1 MKWKKNPFDDCNHFF
16 PSFFNSFNVR
26 TFERSLYDHQ
36 WASTLANVA
45 SYCLWL
51 LRQYYRTIL
60 MVFSM
65 CEASCLP
72 LQNFAHSTLC
82 VIRGGSSKSART
94 ETHTYSQIHTWA
106 RWMAQTRRFVL
117 VGGRLLAHNR
127 HDRERPKRS
136 TRSRRHT
143 THTNTQQHT
152 APSSQK
158 QRQRKRG
165 ARAR

>member
-82 VIRGGSSKSART
+82 VIRGGSSNSART
-94 ETHTYSQIHTWA
+94 DTHILANSHVCTMNGA
-106 RWMAQTRRFVL
+106 DAQVRFGRRSSI
-117 VGGRLLAHNR
+117 GTQSAWPRTTKTIDALAPTHNT
-127 HDRERPKRS
+127 HK
-136 TRSRRHT
+136 HT
-143 THTNTQQHT
+143 TTHCAIVTKATT
-152 APSSQK
+152 TK
-158 QRQRKRG
+158 ERR
-165 ARAR
+165 